1 MNWSEATKLASPI
14 RRTGWLTK
22 WIFQDGVWWVD
33 EIPRRVVTA
42 ADVTAEDL
50 RATDWT
56 NLTVD
61 GVAVAVKA
69 PVQTTKAAWNAVGTP
84 AVG

>member
-1 MNWSEATKLASPI
+1 MNWFDATKLASPI
-14 RRTGWLTK
+14 RRTGWVAK
-22 WIFQDGVWWVD
+22 WIFQDGIWWMD

-56 NLTVD
+56 NLTVE
-61 GVAVAVKA
+61 GVPVATKA
-69 PVQTTKAAWNAVGTP
+69 PVQPAKVAWSAVGTP
-84 AVG
+84 AS